1 MGFDAQTV
9 KFVLPIRQA
18 RLPKIS
24 FPRLKE
30 IEIIDKPIT
39 QPKEKIT
46 VPLLKGMV
54 TELLRTKR

>member
-1 MGFDAQTV
+1 
-9 KFVLPIRQA
+9 LPIRQA